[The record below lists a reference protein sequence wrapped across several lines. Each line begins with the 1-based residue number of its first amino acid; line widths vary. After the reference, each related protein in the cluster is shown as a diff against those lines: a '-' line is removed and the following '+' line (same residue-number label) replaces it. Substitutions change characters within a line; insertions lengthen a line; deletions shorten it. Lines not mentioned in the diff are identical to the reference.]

1 MLLLISSLWRYI
13 MNGFKKLGEKIRF
26 YREKKNISLEELAK
40 LSGISEEKLRQIENG
55 EIVYEFNTLL
65 KLASVLE
72 VELPDLL
79 NFE

>member
-1 MLLLISSLWRYI
+1 

-26 YREKKNISLEELAK
+26 YREEKGISIESLAK
-40 LSGISEEKLRQIENG
+40 LSGISEEKLCQIKNG
-55 EIVYEFNTLL
+55 EIVYQFNMLL
-65 KLASVLE
+65 KISSALA

>member
-1 MLLLISSLWRYI
+1 
-13 MNGFKKLGEKIRF
+13 
-26 YREKKNISLEELAK
+26 LEELAK

>member
-1 MLLLISSLWRYI
+1 

>member
-1 MLLLISSLWRYI
+1 MLLLISSLWRYN

-55 EIVYEFNTLL
+55 EIVYEFSTLL

>member
-1 MLLLISSLWRYI
+1 

-55 EIVYEFNTLL
+55 EIVYEFSTLL

>member
-55 EIVYEFNTLL
+55 EIVYEFSTLL